1 MGPCPRPPLPRK
13 SSRAQRL
20 FFLLGLAG
28 SGHMGAGIARVQ
40 SPPLGRIARPDE
52 RREPGPLGGEFLCG
66 SWPRR
71 AIFLGAAG
79 EQRRRSTS
87 YLRSARP
94 LGPSCVSS
102 ACPDFS
108 LDCQGKTDA
117 QGGLNLG
124 GSRKLLSQEYL
135 LEPRAGCPEGT
146 PVATCGKLGGTTKA
160 QYSSGI
166 DGTLPKLVL
175 LGPSRDW

>member
-1 MGPCPRPPLPRK
+1 MGCI
-13 SSRAQRL
+13 
-20 FFLLGLAG
+20 FY
-28 SGHMGAGIARVQ
+28 VV
-40 SPPLGRIARPDE
+40 LGR
-52 RREPGPLGGEFLCG
+52 GGLLFLGV
-66 SWPRR
+66 
-71 AIFLGAAG
+71 LGAAG
-79 EQRRRSTS
+79 EQRRQSTS